1 MTKLCLEDLKSIAT
15 VNGRQIASPTSSWYK
30 EQSQRMTEEIEK
42 IDLEL
47 SEAQQK
53 ALNYI
58 VT

>member
-1 MTKLCLEDLKSIAT
+1 MTKLCLEELKSISN
-15 VNGRQIASPTSSWYK
+15 VNGRRIASPTSSWYK